1 MNIFLIGKI
10 YKFRNE
16 DNKLPISRD
25 YYGKLITT
33 IHSKLHRPHIVLFS
47 NTKVYYL
54 SVKTI
59 KDNKNLEKTF
69 SDKKNLI
76 IQEKNVYSKKLKH
89 PKIGNAI
96 NCSTINVMD
105 RVLFESLFEKDK
117 PKNNY
122 QIKPHLFDQ
131 ILKILASNLRN
142 GNLKYFEV
150 DSFDLVNQ
158 KTLWKPEHVALE
170 NQKICSDFIIAYNK
184 ISEQEKTKLLHK
196 PHIFFEWVK
205 EKCLK
210 II

>member
-1 MNIFLIGKI
+1 M
-10 YKFRNE
+10 
-16 DNKLPISRD
+16 
-25 YYGKLITT
+25 
-33 IHSKLHRPHIVLFS
+33 
-47 NTKVYYL
+47 
-54 SVKTI
+54 
-59 KDNKNLEKTF
+59 
-69 SDKKNLI
+69 DK
-76 IQEKNVYSKKLKH
+76 
-89 PKIGNAI
+89 
-96 NCSTINVMD
+96 
-105 RVLFESLFEKDK
+105 VLFESLFQINE

-131 ILKILASNLRN
+131 ILKTLVLNLRN

-158 KTLWKPEHVALE
+158 KTIWKSEHVALE